1 MPILIQRGK
10 EMIRISPKDNK
21 KIEFSVNQGRTWM
34 TRYNGSFNI
43 GSFVDLMDSGKEI
56 LGTTDKG
63 LFFTV
68 NEGRTWML
76 RKRF

>member
-1 MPILIQRGK
+1 MPILIQKGK

-34 TRYNGSFNI
+34 TRYCGSINT

>member
-1 MPILIQRGK
+1 MPILIQKGK

-34 TRYNGSFNI
+34 TRYNGSFNT

-63 LFFTV
+63 LYFSI

-76 RKRF
+76 RKRL